1 VVFQDIYGPTVAV
14 KEIEAL
20 IVSGETR
27 SGGRAVN
34 EKRVEQGWPA
44 LEVYEVDVLDA
55 EDKEEESKT
64 ENFAAKISSSA
75 IRQQRA
81 ARGGTKI

>member
-1 VVFQDIYGPTVAV
+1 
-14 KEIEAL
+14 
-20 IVSGETR
+20 
-27 SGGRAVN
+27 
-34 EKRVEQGWPA
+34 
-44 LEVYEVDVLDA
+44 VLDA